1 MLQPISNSKP
11 RSKSNPKNTTINLKP
26 QPGNS
31 KLNWNFKDLLKLPA
45 VSPPVLKS
53 NKPATTP
60 NAIEY
65 VPFVSDAKT
74 VSSESSAAS
83 NNSQSHNVSKCYCC
97 GTILTFPNRA
107 KKFRCSVC
115 HTTMILEVIKTRE
128 SQSPADTPYMSYNYV
143 KSLADECFK
152 NASSSRGQSKSL
164 HEIFQP
170 LSDYLYNAFRHHD
183 ILNNSFKLRAH
194 SKKAHHSTSN
204 IYYAGVRD
212 VITLLTK
219 LPTKKPLY
227 SALKGTSEQ
236 LKRIN
241 VYKNDSNP
249 LDYSWLFI
257 VFEIPILSRS
267 LVISDPRLKLMSD
280 VPEIK
285 MLSYDILKRCIG
297 LLSCIDSSKVLSYM
311 SSWFAKLDQQEFI
324 KKIDLI
330 NLYIT
335 FQLKKYFYLA
345 NNPQIKL
352 GNPPTGDET
361 YVDNSETEYFQSL
374 HLKNHIE
381 SNLDLLSPCP
391 LSLPTGQVSTNPF
404 PLKGNGKKNGK
415 ETKVKVHQYGNDW
428 HIRTAL
434 VVQALLYRAN
444 KLREDPVPVS
454 VFYNSLVDYVN
465 IKLDFDSWQSNR
477 KTRNKVSKAQQNDFW
492 AVIEYI
498 HGTGVNKSLYDDA
511 LFYICQYPFLISLGS
526 KISVLEYEARRQM
539 ERKAEEAFINSLDK
553 RVVIDVYFRIRV
565 RRDHIVQDS
574 LQHIKMNPDNL
585 KKSLRVQFMN
595 EPGVDAGG
603 LKKEWF
609 LLLTKEIFHPQ
620 SGMFHNVEDSNLLW
634 FNVIPAENPDM
645 YYLFGAIL
653 GLAIYNST
661 ILDLQFPIA
670 LYKLLLGRPL
680 DQDDYKQLYP
690 VSYKN
695 LLNLKTLSTSDLLLL
710 DLTFEVSY
718 SDIFDKTYT
727 VELIPDG
734 ANTKV
739 KMHDLDE
746 YIEKYTSFFM
756 KDGIRRQVDAF
767 KTGFNNV
774 IGGNALSLFL
784 PEEIQLLLCGSE
796 DHGIDV
802 DVLKS
807 VTKYIGW
814 RSPEDAANS
823 KIITWFW
830 DYMTKISNKEKKKL
844 LIFVTGSDR
853 VPATGIQNLPFK
865 ISLLN
870 NGQDSTRLPI
880 AHTCFNEL
888 ALYNYT
894 TKEKFVEKL
903 NKAINESAG
912 FGIK

>member
-1 MLQPISNSKP
+1 MPQSSSNSK
-11 RSKSNPKNTTINLKP
+11 SKSKSTVAKLKP
-26 QPGNS
+26 PSGEG
-31 KLNWNFKDLLKLPA
+31 KPNWNFKDLLKLPA

-53 NKPATTP
+53 SKTSLTP

-65 VPFVSDAKT
+65 VPFVTDTDAIL
-74 VSSESSAAS
+74 SESPSSS
-83 NNSQSHNVSKCYCC
+83 NNSPSQNVSKCYCC
-97 GTILTFPNRA
+97 GTILTFPSKA

-115 HTTMILEVIKTRE
+115 HTTMILEVIKPRE
-128 SQSPADTPYMSYNYV
+128 IQPPADIQYVSYPYV
-143 KSLADECFK
+143 KYLADECFK
-152 NASSSRGQSKSL
+152 NASSNRGKSKSL
-164 HEIFQP
+164 HDIFQP
-170 LSDYLYNAFRHHD
+170 LSDYLYNAFKHHD
-183 ILNNSFKLRAH
+183 ILNNSFKLRPH

-227 SALKGTSEQ
+227 STLKGANEQ
-236 LKRIN
+236 LKRVN

-249 LDYSWLFI
+249 LDYSWLLI

-267 LVISDPRLKLMSD
+267 LVVSDPRLKLMSD

-285 MLSYDILKRCIG
+285 MMSYDILKRCIG
-297 LLSCIDSSKVLSYM
+297 LLSCIDSARVLSYM
-311 SSWFAKLDQQEFI
+311 SSWFARLNQQEFI
-324 KKIDLI
+324 NKIDLI

-352 GNPPTGDET
+352 STTPNDDET
-361 YVDNSETEYFQSL
+361 YTDNSEAEYFQSL
-374 HLKNHIE
+374 HLKTHIE
-381 SNLDLLSPCP
+381 ANLDLLSPCP
-391 LSLPTGQVSTNPF
+391 LSLPPGQLSSNPF
-404 PLKGNGKKNGK
+404 PLKANGKKNGK

-444 KLREDPVPVS
+444 KLRDDQVSVS

-477 KTRNKVSKAQQNDFW
+477 KTKNKASKSQQNDFW

-498 HGTGVNKSLYDDA
+498 HGTGSNKSLYDDA
-511 LFYICQYPFLISLGS
+511 LFYMCQYPFLISLGS

-553 RVVIDVYFRIRV
+553 RVVIDVYFRVRV

-574 LQHIKMNPDNL
+574 LQHIRMNSDNI
-585 KKSLRVQFMN
+585 KKSLRVQFIN

-634 FNVIPAENPDM
+634 FNIIPAENPDM

-670 LYKLLLGRPL
+670 LYKILLGRPL
-680 DQDDYKQLYP
+680 DQDDYKQLYS

-695 LLNLKTLSTSDLLLL
+695 LINLKKMPSTDLLLL

-718 SDIFDKTYT
+718 SDLFGKNFTA
-727 VELIPDG
+727 ELIPCG
-734 ANTKV
+734 ADIQV
-739 KMHDLDE
+739 KTSNLDE

-756 KDGIRRQVDAF
+756 KDGIKRQIDAF

-784 PEEIQLLLCGSE
+784 PEEIQLLLCGSD
-796 DHGIDV
+796 DHRIDV

-814 RSPEDAANS
+814 RSPEDATNS
-823 KIITWFW
+823 KIVTWFW
-830 DYMTKISNKEKKKL
+830 DHMKKISNKEKKKL

-888 ALYNYT
+888 ALYNYI
-894 TKEKFVEKL
+894 TKEKFIEKL
-903 NKAINESAG
+903 DKAINESAG